1 MRDAQLKPFR
11 ILQVLVAGMT
21 YSRVNDAETGIYM
34 LTPSLQDVVRGGK
47 TYPPQFEENSAASLA
62 HLKDLMTGVGFT
74 EEGWDS
80 VIKALCAVIH
90 LQCLVVSGTDNVQ
103 ITTATKVHVGYAERL
118 LGIESGIL
126 TPFFYCKSTDGT
138 MGAKANLM
146 SAGQVKTLIDGM
158 SIEIYQRAMNFLL
171 SACTKYIAAAKPE
184 SPRAGPAILLVDS
197 FGYELSSET
206 NSIPLGLMHF
216 CANVME
222 ERIHDQFITRVFK
235 KESEFLLSEGL
246 EPINVPLPD
255 VDSVLTV
262 VDRPPSGMMNLI
274 EEASLFARGNDISL
288 VDKLFSAH
296 SKSRLVKSAGR
307 AAKQTCFIMKHSF
320 GELTY
325 DVDGFIAM
333 NKSKAPAEVMQLLDP
348 LPLDCLINTE
358 AVSVSSPIQTEDK
371 FGIGSRNTD
380 KTAAKASLIASRYR
394 DATSGIIHK
403 FEEDENALFVLCI
416 KPNADMRG
424 FTIDP
429 DSVASQVRYFAVVE
443 QAKVAKES
451 FPYRR
456 TYREFYERYRP
467 MLGFNAPGMPLKLSI
482 NDDHK
487 ALCKAL
493 IRNCTIVSGIASL
506 ASGESAPKYGQT
518 YIFLRNDVVETLET
532 TRFQIMRR
540 FGQAAVMLQAA
551 ARCYVD
557 SSKFKKARAGITR
570 LQATVRSMISR
581 ELFLFKRGCAV
592 KIQSMYLTRHE
603 RRKFLKL
610 KTAVDTI
617 KSNLMGK
624 MILRLRYKRLKR
636 SLHMIHDLARGF
648 IIRQQANHVMLAIFL
663 IQRAARAFLVR
674 NRAFYRRKGAVITL
688 QRIFRGFETR
698 LHYAPEVNTLRILR
712 DQRKAIRV
720 TKIIQSN
727 WRRIRVERRFEAVSN
742 ATLVI
747 QRWCRSRL
755 SRMRFVKVRFLNRW
769 LQCVG
774 RRVLANNRVN
784 RLRLVVMMKQEV
796 DRMREVREMELA
808 HLKKEF
814 DLKDPSSAP
823 QIGAGLHD
831 TYGKFVRFLIGF
843 DTILDTSEAYP
854 NGWTRSIIDLDKS
867 LQKTGKRRLHQI
879 AVGGTHTVL
888 VDSFSNVY
896 TFGMGDEGQL
906 GHGNRADEVSPRL
919 VETLVYQASVAEGA
933 LSRGVSMKVEVA
945 AVCAGKDHTLLL
957 TGSGRVY
964 TWGSNHRGQLG
975 HSNFQ
980 SSALP
985 RMLGGHIKN
994 AKMISC
1000 GAYHSACL
1008 VDPGVLY
1015 TWGAKETLGCS
1026 NTVFLSATKQ
1036 YLKVGAPVTL
1046 EDASEPK
1053 GLPFFAK
1060 RRIQFVA
1067 CGDSHTVVF
1076 SNGELY
1082 SWGMN
1087 SYGQLGTGNTLN
1099 KNEPCLIEIP
1109 NVKIT
1114 KVDKNRLSVG
1124 GRHAVLLVNGKVFSW
1139 GWNKWGQVDGGL
1151 TISDALSPVEINLS
1165 EAYTTVGKSMVGDEV
1180 VQVSAGWRHSMAL
1193 TSSGEII
1200 SWGRAGLL
1208 FDRRDIESEQMAPLK
1223 PYMTIE
1229 DELRVASALN
1239 PAPVLVSLPQY
1250 AATDKAVNIFESHS
1264 SMVSFTAVEILFRDT
1279 ISDEVLKKTKYSSTR
1294 KVDTWSRNI
1303 KPSVEE
1309 EFLKI
1314 KKASMASWN
1323 ESVQSSLASDRMSNA
1338 SISPDKSFGHGSPNR
1353 DSYLERRRRE
1363 DEERRRA
1370 EGQLSEDG
1378 LLAIFSPSS
1387 SQTKR
1392 LVDMSSDSADFRDVS
1407 MWEASVAQRSA
1418 PVGGPKGR
1426 SSSMYASRP
1435 TGAGPQPGVL
1445 ESFAA
1450 RRRGEAVSPT
1460 NPSQNKDVRSKTQQP
1475 RDDSQNAWL
1484 AETQD
1489 NNGLS
1494 LSAVRNLATMIQ
1506 NIKKESIQQ
1515 SKLQQR

>member
-1 MRDAQLKPFR
+1 MF
-11 ILQVLVAGMT
+11 
-21 YSRVNDAETGIYM
+21 
-34 LTPSLQDVVRGGK
+34 TPSLQDVVRGAK
-47 TYPPQFEENSAASLA
+47 NYPPLFEENSAAALSY
-62 HLKDLMTGVGFT
+62 LKDLMMAVGLT

-80 VIKALCAVIH
+80 VTKALSAVIH

-118 LGIESGIL
+118 LGMEPGLL

-138 MGAKANLM
+138 MASKADLL
-146 SAGQVKTLIDGM
+146 SANQVKTLIDGI
-158 SIEIYQRAMNFLL
+158 SVEIYQRSMNYLL
-171 SACTKYIAAAKPE
+171 NICTKHIAAAKPE
-184 SPRAGPAILLVDS
+184 SGRAGPSILLVDS
-197 FGYELSSET
+197 FGYELSSEA
-206 NSIPLGLMHF
+206 SAVPLGLMHF

-222 ERIHDQFITRVFK
+222 ERIHDQFISRVFK

-246 EPINVPLPD
+246 DPINVPLPD
-255 VDSVLTV
+255 IDSILAVI
-262 VDRPPSGMMNLI
+262 DRPPSGMMNLI

-307 AAKQTCFIMKHSF
+307 SAKQTCFIMKHSF
-320 GELTY
+320 GELVY
-325 DVDGFIAM
+325 DVDGFIAV
-333 NKSKAPAEVMQLLDP
+333 NKSKAPTEVMQLLDA
-348 LPLDCLINTE
+348 LPLDCFVDSQSASAPVPPTSE
-358 AVSVSSPIQTEDK
+358 EK
-371 FGIGSRNTD
+371 IGSSGRGSD
-380 KTAAKASLIASRYR
+380 KTAAKAALIASRYR

-403 FEEDENALFVLCI
+403 FEDNDNTLFVLCI
-416 KPNADMRG
+416 KPNSDMRG

-429 DSVASQVRYFAVVE
+429 DLVAPQLRYFAVVE

-467 MLGFNAPGMPLKLSI
+467 MLGFNAPGLPLKLSI

-493 IRNCTIVSGIASL
+493 IRSCTIVSGIADL
-506 ASGESAPKYGQT
+506 VAGESAPKYGQT
-518 YIFLRNDVVETLET
+518 YIFLRNDVVETLES

-540 FGQAAVMLQAA
+540 FGQAAIMLQAA

-557 SSKFKKARAGITR
+557 SSKFKKARDGITR
-570 LQATVRSMISR
+570 LQAVVRAKIYR
-581 ELFLFKRGCAV
+581 KLFLFKRGCAV
-592 KIQSMYLTRHE
+592 KIQGMYLTRHE
-603 RRKFLKL
+603 RGKFLRL
-610 KTAVDTI
+610 KAAVDTI

-624 MILRLRYKRLKR
+624 MILHLRYKRLKR

-663 IQRAARAFLVR
+663 MQRAARAFLVR
-674 NRAFYRRKGAVITL
+674 NRAYYRRKGAVVTL
-688 QRIFRGFETR
+688 QRIFRGWETR
-698 LHYAPEVNTLRILR
+698 LHYAPEVNTLKVLR

-720 TKIIQSN
+720 AKIIQAN
-727 WRRIRVERRFEAVSN
+727 WRRIRIERRFEVVSN
-742 ATLVI
+742 ATLII
-747 QRWCRSRL
+747 QRWSRSRL
-755 SRMRFVKVRFLNRW
+755 ARMRFVKIRSLNTW
-769 LQCVG
+769 LQCVA
-774 RRVLANNRVN
+774 RRILANNRVN
-784 RLRLVVMMKQEV
+784 RLRLIVMMKQEV

-808 HLKKEF
+808 HLKKDF
-814 DLKDPSSAP
+814 DLKDPTSAP

-843 DTILDTSEAYP
+843 DAILDTSEAYP
-854 NGWTRSIIDLDKS
+854 NGWTRSIIELDKT
-867 LQKTGKRRLHQI
+867 LQKTGKRRLHKI

-906 GHGNRADEVSPRL
+906 GHGNRVDELYPRL

-933 LSRGVSMKVEVA
+933 LSRGVSMKVEVT

-985 RMLGGHIKN
+985 RMLGGPIKN
-994 AKMISC
+994 VKIIAC

-1015 TWGAKETLGCS
+1015 TWGARETLGCS

-1036 YLKVGAPVTL
+1036 YLKVGAPVDL

-1060 RRIQFVA
+1060 RRIQYVA
-1067 CGDSHTVVF
+1067 CGDSHTIVF
-1076 SNGELY
+1076 SNGDLY

-1087 SYGQLGTGNTLN
+1087 NYGQLGIGNTLN
-1099 KNEPCLIEIP
+1099 KNEPSLIEIP
-1109 NVKIT
+1109 NVKVV

-1124 GRHAVLLVNGKVFSW
+1124 GRHAVLLVNGRVYAW

-1165 EAYTTVGKSMVGDEV
+1165 EAFSSVGKAFVGDEV
-1180 VQVSAGWRHSMAL
+1180 IQVSSGWRHSMAL
-1193 TSSGEII
+1193 TSLGEII

-1208 FDRRDIESEQMAPLK
+1208 FDRRDVESDQMMPLK
-1223 PYMTIE
+1223 PYMTME
-1229 DELRVASALN
+1229 DELRVASSIN

-1250 AATDKAVNIFESHS
+1250 AATDRAVNIFESHS
-1264 SMVSFTAVEILFRDT
+1264 SMVSFTAVEILFQDT
-1279 ISDEVLKKTKYSSTR
+1279 ISNDLIKKSRYVSNR
-1294 KVDTWSRNI
+1294 KVTPWSRS
-1303 KPSVEE
+1303 KGAKSTVED

-1314 KKASMASWN
+1314 KKSSMASWN
-1323 ESVQSSLASDRMSNA
+1323 QSVQNSLATDRLSNA
-1338 SISPDKSFGHGSPNR
+1338 STSPDKTASNSHSPAR

-1370 EGQLSEDG
+1370 EGHLTEDG
-1378 LLAIFSPSS
+1378 LLAIFSPLQS
-1387 SQTKR
+1387 KR
-1392 LVDMSSDSADFRDVS
+1392 RVDVSSDADFREAS
-1407 MWEASVAQRSA
+1407 MWQQPASQTPAVS
-1418 PVGGPKGR
+1418 GTKMR
-1426 SSSMYASRP
+1426 SSSLYAARP
-1435 TGAGPQPGVL
+1435 ASGLQPGVL

-1450 RRRGEAVSPT
+1450 RRREIPVSPM
-1460 NPSQNKDVRSKTQQP
+1460 NAAPSKPSRVSHV

-1484 AETQD
+1484 AESAD
-1489 NNGLS
+1489 SSALS
-1494 LSAVRNLATMIQ
+1494 LSAVRNLAAMIQ
-1506 NIKKESIQQ
+1506 NIKKESVQQ
-1515 SKLQQR
+1515 SKHQHH